1 MILVSIDMLIII
13 ISIIIF
19 IMNGVGVLFVA
30 LLVIDVILTLCVLIH
45 RRSIKKYNMELVK
58 KFQNKLEIQVNNTI
72 SRRVATEIQM
82 AESVRNDKRIA
93 LDKKEMEEENQG
105 FDINTSIVNGGDILV
120 ELRLLSG
127 RYANETIKDKCSEYI
142 I

>member
-1 MILVSIDMLIII
+1 MILVSIDILIII

-19 IMNGVGVLFVA
+19 IMNGVGVLSVA

-58 KFQNKLEIQVNNTI
+58 KFQNKLEVQVNNTI
-72 SRRVATEIQM
+72 SRRVATELQM